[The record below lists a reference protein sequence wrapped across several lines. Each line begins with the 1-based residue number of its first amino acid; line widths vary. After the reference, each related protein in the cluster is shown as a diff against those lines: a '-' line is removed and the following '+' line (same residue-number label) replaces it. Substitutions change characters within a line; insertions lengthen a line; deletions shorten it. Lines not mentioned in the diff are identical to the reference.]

1 MIEFAIV
8 ALLLFT
14 LLFGI
19 IEFGWI
25 FNGYVTLTS
34 AAREGAR
41 QAIVIEHEFDND
53 EGNEDEASIKEIIDN
68 HAVLF
73 DLSSANI
80 EVYFGNYEEETTVE
94 IIDFRVPNLVG
105 FLPIPESVYTI
116 TATASMRQER

>member
-41 QAIVIEHEFDND
+41 QAIV
-53 EGNEDEASIKEIIDN
+53 NEDEDKGYIKTVVDN

-73 DLSSANI
+73 DLSSATI
-80 EVYFGNYEEETTVE
+80 EIDFENGEDVTVE
-94 IIDFRVPNLVG
+94 IIDFILPKLVG
-105 FLPIPESVYTI
+105 FPPIPESVYTI
-116 TATASMRQER
+116 TATASMRQERRYEE